1 MPEAVAAPGRFAP
14 VRLRLAAATEVAR
27 TGLEVLSVAL
37 IAVYTLLVLLQ
48 VFFRY
53 VLNEPLFW
61 AEEVIRYGLVWSV
74 MLGSAATCQSSTSP
88 ARSRSSRGGRGNS
101 MNHASRAAPAGTA
114 A

>member
-1 MPEAVAAPGRFAP
+1 
-14 VRLRLAAATEVAR
+14 VAR

-61 AEEVIRYGLVWSV
+61 ARRWSAT
-74 MLGSAATCQSSTSP
+74 GSSGA
-88 ARSRSSRGGRGNS
+88 
-101 MNHASRAAPAGTA
+101 
-114 A
+114 